1 MAESQADDHQQAGSS
16 SAATSSSSPANAA
29 SSSSSQTHSK
39 LPIPNGVTS
48 PSQTASSSSQQT
60 NGTNGTNGING
71 TTDGHSAPASLT
83 NGNSHREDTASPPSS
98 HALPTGQATKSSA
111 SETLPS
117 LPATLDS
124 GKSGSTQPVQG
135 TDGATAEEGS
145 PSTEE
150 REIELKLAE
159 EADGDEETKGA
170 EATAPRQKP
179 GPSSDITAAEWDG
192 GMAKEDVQDNL
203 DDLENA
209 DSETETIN
217 EKLSDRSSSKLD
229 KGKAPVHL
237 VTKTNTVKS
246 GTTSPDKKKEKGK
259 SLKLV
264 DLPLDVLKEIVREVS
279 SMTPLSF
286 GISQSSTSRLKQ
298 RISDFWSQQVT
309 NTTDLC
315 SLCLAHSSLHALA
328 IPLIYSRFDIVWPDQ
343 NVSSDRT
350 GVDALTYGLATL
362 VSNENEYAQYVRKF
376 SLGNGPK
383 EWVGEYA
390 INKEGGKMLGTL
402 VGLAV
407 WKMTMLE
414 TFSWDMPTG
423 ILRDVWRG
431 LHRLTTLR
439 NIHVRWHDNTLIDV
453 VGSPDGPRKIER
465 PTFSGFKGLKSLS
478 VLDLDELTYLRE
490 MALAV
495 QKSHTSLREL
505 RLGVAVHAQT
515 KRWVHDDV
523 ETITPDTPD
532 GVGEGG
538 AIGII
543 VGKIC
548 DFNKRAPATA
558 LPTSQEVT
566 ADNALTQEQLAQ
578 ILQGQQQAQQATQGD
593 ADNVASTSGAS
604 TTNTAMAT
612 VATSVPSTAKVTAKP
627 KKESSEPSKQLRLET
642 IELERVPISTRVLT
656 KAIDFSCLVNLTLL
670 NCSNQSKLFKALKRK
685 YSPYPANILAK
696 LSKLSLTPSSST
708 KPPFHIPPP
717 NYRLRLK
724 KIHTDMV
731 STSLIEFLHQTL
743 APNTLETLFLQEAAA
758 DSYIS
763 SVDLSQIV
771 NDVLRRH
778 RLSIQRL
785 LIDSYVQNPDLPAEP
800 QLNLQNTNNRKSK
813 WRFNQETISFI
824 TEMPRLRELA
834 FGIDYT
840 DWHYM
845 ITRLPEMR
853 SLKSLHIPHVIGG
866 IDFHKVERQSEELA
880 MSIVDVVTLRPECG
894 VCYVGIVNKC
904 YELLEGEDAAGS
916 ENEGGNG
923 DNGAGTDEDD
933 DDDGS
938 DEDDGTDDGN
948 DDDGSDDGDDTED
961 ADDGGSD
968 AEGSPIATSTVL
980 SPLPPFSP
988 LNDEDEDLSSRKKRV
1003 NIRQREI
1010 LFYDDKVA
1018 VFKARFAKL

>member
-1 MAESQADDHQQAGSS
+1 MAESQADDHQPAGSS
-16 SAATSSSSPANAA
+16 SSSSTVAATSSSSPAANPTNPTNTTT
-29 SSSSSQTHSK
+29 SPPTQTHSK
-39 LPIPNGVTS
+39 LPTSNGVTS
-48 PSQTASSSSQQT
+48 PSQTTSPQQT
-60 NGTNGTNGING
+60 NGTSDETPAPTSLPNG
-71 TTDGHSAPASLT
+71 TTSHREETSSLSTPHTPATNGLTNGQAIKSPTSGASTSIADPEAGKSRPAPTANGSDGHS
-83 NGNSHREDTASPPSS
+83 
-98 HALPTGQATKSSA
+98 
-111 SETLPS
+111 SEN
-117 LPATLDS
+117 
-124 GKSGSTQPVQG
+124 
-135 TDGATAEEGS
+135 GS
-145 PSTEE
+145 PSTEH
-150 REIELKLAE
+150 RDIEAKPPDELANE
-159 EADGDEETKGA
+159 EEEESK
-170 EATAPRQKP
+170 EQEPVAPRKKP

-192 GMAKEDVQDNL
+192 GMAKEDVHDNL

-209 DSETETIN
+209 ESETEMID
-217 EKLSDRSSSKLD
+217 EKLSDRSKFD
-229 KGKAPVHL
+229 KGKSPIHL
-237 VTKTNTVKS
+237 TAKNNAIRPGTN
-246 GTTSPDKKKEKGK
+246 SPEKKKEKSK
-259 SLKLV
+259 FLKLI
-264 DLPLDVLKEIVREVS
+264 DLPLDVLKDIVRE
-279 SMTPLSF
+279 
-286 GISQSSTSRLKQ
+286 
-298 RISDFWSQQVT
+298 VT

-362 VSNENEYAQYVRKF
+362 VSNENNYAQYVRKF

-407 WKMTMLE
+407 WKMGMLE

-423 ILRDVWRG
+423 ILRDVWRA
-431 LHRLTTLR
+431 LHRLKTLR
-439 NIHVRWHDNTLIDV
+439 NIHVRWHDNSLIEL
-453 VGSPDGPRKIER
+453 VGSQDGSRKTER
-465 PTFSGFKGLKSLS
+465 PTFSGFKELKSLS

-490 MALAV
+490 MAVAV
-495 QKSHTSLREL
+495 QKSYTTLREL
-505 RLGVAVHAQT
+505 RLGIAIHAQS

-523 ETITPDTPD
+523 EATTAEIPD

-548 DFNKRAPATA
+548 DFNKRLASST

-578 ILQGQQQAQQATQGD
+578 ILQGQQQQQQQQQQAQQPSQSD
-593 ADNVASTSGAS
+593 ADNATSSSAASTVN
-604 TTNTAMAT
+604 TTGAT
-612 VATSVPSTAKVTAKP
+612 VATSVPATTKAPAKT
-627 KKESSEPSKQLRLET
+627 KKEGSEANKQLRLET
-642 IELERVPISTRVLT
+642 LELERVPISTRVLT
-656 KAIDFSCLVNLTLL
+656 KAIDFSSLVNLTLL
-670 NCSNQSKLFKALKRK
+670 NCGNQSKLFKALKRK

-696 LSKLSLTPSSST
+696 LSKLSLTPNSST

-724 KIHTDMV
+724 KVHTDMV

-743 APNTLETLFLQEAAA
+743 APNTLETLFLQEAAG
-758 DSYIS
+758 DNYIS

-778 RLSIQRL
+778 RLSLQKL
-785 LIDSYVQNPDLPAEP
+785 LIDSYVQNPDAPNEP
-800 QLNLQNTNNRKSK
+800 QLNPQNINSRKSK
-813 WRFNQETISFI
+813 WRFGQETISFI

-853 SLKSLHIPHVIGG
+853 SLKSLYIPHVIGG
-866 IDFHKVERQSEELA
+866 VDFHKVERQSEELA
-880 MSIVDVVTLRPECG
+880 LSIVDVVTLRPECG
-894 VCYVGIVNKC
+894 ICYVGIVSKC
-904 YELLEGEDAAGS
+904 FELLEGEYGS
-916 ENEGGNG
+916 GNENDSGSG
-923 DNGAGTDEDD
+923 DNGAGTDDED

-948 DDDGSDDGDDTED
+948 DDDASDDGDETED
-961 ADDGGSD
+961 ADELNSD
-968 AEGSPIATSTVL
+968 IPGSPLANSASL
-980 SPLPPFSP
+980 SPFGHLS
-988 LNDEDEDLSSRKKRV
+988 DEEEDLTPRKKRV
-1003 NIRQREI
+1003 SIRQREI